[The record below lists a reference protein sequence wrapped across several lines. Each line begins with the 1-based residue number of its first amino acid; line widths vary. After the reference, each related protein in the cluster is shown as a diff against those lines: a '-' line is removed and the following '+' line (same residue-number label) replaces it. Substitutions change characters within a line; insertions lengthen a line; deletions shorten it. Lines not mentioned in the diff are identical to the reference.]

1 MRTRFLNGVS
11 FLPLFAPEKGDG
23 GGQAELEL
31 NAEAGD
37 IAEQLEAAADDDQ
50 NDLNHSGD
58 NEGAEEVKAGED
70 ENKEAEKAEGED
82 AKGEEEPEDE
92 KAELEQLRKANKALG
107 KRISALSKDKREL
120 HAKLQEN
127 IREVPKAEDDAG
139 GEGEDAPQ
147 RSDFK
152 TRAEFEAAVEA
163 AAERKAA
170 ERLAVQEFN
179 KACNAVEAAG
189 SKAFGDKW
197 ARAKAE
203 LAMLDDHGRIP
214 MDILSVALETENPA
228 RVLFVLGND
237 IEKATELMGM
247 TPIKRAIAMDKIAS
261 QKPAAPS
268 ASKAPPPVEPL
279 GGRGGGNDRPS
290 DRDSDEEWNRKEE
303 ARERRLAE
311 ERRKRGY

>member
-1 MRTRFLNGVS
+1 MKSLFLNGVS
-11 FLPLFAPEKGDG
+11 FLPLYAPETGDG

-31 NAEAGD
+31 GNEAGD
-37 IAEQLEAAADDDQ
+37 IAEQLEAAADDDK

-58 NEGAEEVKAGED
+58 DDGAEEVKAGD
-70 ENKEAEKAEGED
+70 DGKEPEKAD
-82 AKGEEEPEDE
+82 GEEEAEAETEDE

-120 HAKLQEN
+120 NDRLRATIKP
-127 IREVPKAEDDAG
+127 VPDEEPAA
-139 GEGEDAPQ
+139 EGEDEAPQ

-152 TRAEFEAAVEA
+152 TKAEFEAAVEA
-163 AAERKAA
+163 AADRKAA

-179 KACNAVEAAG
+179 KACNAVEAKG
-189 SKAFGDKW
+189 SKAFGEKW
-197 ARAKAE
+197 AKAKAE

-214 MDILSVALETENPA
+214 MDILSVALETDDPA

-261 QKPAAPS
+261 SKPAERP

-279 GGRGGGNDRPS
+279 GGRGSRDDRPT

>member
-1 MRTRFLNGVS
+1 MKNRSLNGVS
-11 FLPLFAPEKGDG
+11 FLPLYAPEKGDG

-37 IAEQLEAAADDDQ
+37 IAEQLEAAADDDK

-58 NEGAEEVKAGED
+58 SEGAEEVKAGD
-70 ENKEAEKAEGED
+70 DGKEPEKAEGEED
-82 AKGEEEPEDE
+82 PQGEAEDE

-127 IREVPKAEDDAG
+127 IREVPKENDDASGEDD
-139 GEGEDAPQ
+139 EAPQ
-147 RSDFK
+147 RADFK

>member
-1 MRTRFLNGVS
+1 MKSRFLNGVS
-11 FLPLFAPEKGDG
+11 FLPLYAPETGDG

-31 NAEAGD
+31 NADAGD
-37 IAEQLEAAADDDQ
+37 IAEQLEASADDDK

-58 NEGAEEVKAGED
+58 SDGAEEVKAGD
-70 ENKEAEKAEGED
+70 DGKEPEKAEGED

-127 IREVPKAEDDAG
+127 IREVPKADDDAG
-139 GEGEDAPQ
+139 DDGEDAPQ
-147 RSDFK
+147 RADFK

-303 ARERRLAE
+303 ARERRLME

>member
-1 MRTRFLNGVS
+1 MRNRFLNGVS
-11 FLPLFAPEKGDG
+11 FLPLFAPEKGAG
-23 GGQAELEL
+23 EGGQAELEL
-31 NAEAGD
+31 DAGGAD

-58 NEGAEEVKAGED
+58 DEGAEEVKAGD
-70 ENKEAEKAEGED
+70 DGKEPEKAEAES
-82 AKGEEEPEDE
+82 EPESEVEDE
-92 KAELEQLRKANKALG
+92 KAELEQLRKTAKALG
-107 KRISALSKDKREL
+107 KRVSVLSREKREL
-120 HAKLQEN
+120 STKLQET
-127 IREVPKAEDDAG
+127 IKAVPKAEDDVAA
-139 GEGEDAPQ
+139 EGEDDGPQ

-152 TRAEFEAAVEA
+152 TKAEFEAAVEA

-170 ERLAVQEFN
+170 QLEATREFN

-189 SKAFGDKW
+189 AKAFGDKW
-197 ARAKAE
+197 QKAKSE

-261 QKPAAPS
+261 QKPAAPTV
-268 ASKAPPPVEPL
+268 SKAPAPVEPL
-279 GGRGGGNDRPS
+279 GGRGSRDDRPT

>member
-1 MRTRFLNGVS
+1 MKNLFLNGVS
-11 FLPLFAPEKGDG
+11 FLPLYAPEKGG
-23 GGQAELEL
+23 GEGGQAELEL
-31 NAEAGD
+31 NAGADAD

-50 NDLNHSGD
+50 NDLNHSGED
-58 NEGAEEVKAGED
+58 EDAKEVKAGD
-70 ENKEAEKAEGED
+70 DGKEPEKAEGE
-82 AKGEEEPEDE
+82 EEPEAETEDE

-127 IREVPKAEDDAG
+127 IREVPKDDAEAAG
-139 GEGEDAPQ
+139 DDEQPQ

-152 TRAEFEAAVEA
+152 TKAEFDAAVA
-163 AAERKAA
+163 AAADRVAA
-170 ERLAVQEFN
+170 ERLAAQEFN
-179 KACNAVEAAG
+179 RQCNAVEAAG

-197 ARAKAE
+197 PKAKAE

-214 MDILSVALETENPA
+214 IDILSVALETENPA

-247 TPIKRAIAMDKIAS
+247 TVTKRAIAMDKIAS
-261 QKPAAPS
+261 QKPVERQQSRTPA
-268 ASKAPPPVEPL
+268 PVEPL
-279 GGRGGGNDRPS
+279 GGRGARDDRPS

-303 ARERRLAE
+303 ARERRAAE

>member
-1 MRTRFLNGVS
+1 MKTLFLNGAS
-11 FLPLFAPEKGDG
+11 FLPLYAPDTGDG
-23 GGQAELEL
+23 GGQTELEL
-31 NAEAGD
+31 NADAGD
-37 IAEQLEAAADDDQ
+37 IAEQLEASADDDK

-58 NEGAEEVKAGED
+58 SDGAEEVKAGD
-70 ENKEAEKAEGED
+70 DGKEPEKAEGED

-127 IREVPKAEDDAG
+127 IREVPKNEDEAS
-139 GEGEDAPQ
+139 GEGEEQPQ

-152 TRAEFEAAVEA
+152 TKAEFDAAVEA
-163 AAERKAA
+163 AADRKAA

-261 QKPAAPS
+261 QKPTAPS

-303 ARERRLAE
+303 ARERRLME

>member
-1 MRTRFLNGVS
+1 VS
-11 FLPLFAPEKGDG
+11 FLPLYAPEKGDG
-23 GGQAELEL
+23 GGQAEMDL

-37 IAEQLEAAADDDQ
+37 IADQLEAAADDDQ

-58 NEGAEEVKAGED
+58 DEGAEEVKAGD
-70 ENKEAEKAEGED
+70 DGKEPEKAEGED
-82 AKGEEEPEDE
+82 DKGEEEPEDE

-120 HAKLQEN
+120 HAKLQET
-127 IREVPKAEDDAG
+127 IREVPKGEEEAAADD
-139 GEGEDAPQ
+139 EAPQ

-152 TRAEFEAAVEA
+152 SKAEFDAAVEA
-163 AAERKAA
+163 RAERIAEERAA
-170 ERLAVQEFN
+170 TREFN
-179 KACNAVEAAG
+179 RKCNEVESAG

-197 ARAKAE
+197 AKAKTE

-214 MDILSVALETENPA
+214 LDILTVALETDNPA

-247 TPIKRAIAMDKIAS
+247 TPAKRAIAMDRIAT
-261 QKPAAPS
+261 QKPAERPASRAP
-268 ASKAPPPVEPL
+268 APVEPL
-279 GGRGGGNDRPS
+279 GGRGSRDDRPS

-303 ARERRLAE
+303 ARERRLRE

>member
-1 MRTRFLNGVS
+1 MKNRFLNGVS
-11 FLPLFAPEKGDG
+11 FLPLYAPETGDG

-31 NAEAGD
+31 GNEAGD
-37 IAEQLEAAADDDQ
+37 IAEQLEAAADDDK
-50 NDLNHSGD
+50 NDLNHSG
-58 NEGAEEVKAGED
+58 NEEDAG
-70 ENKEAEKAEGED
+70 EGED
-82 AKGEEEPEDE
+82 GNKEVAEKTEDDEAKGEGETEDE

-127 IREVPKAEDDAG
+127 IREVPKSEEEASGD
-139 GEGEDAPQ
+139 GEEQPQ

-152 TRAEFEAAVEA
+152 TKAEFEAAVEA

-189 SKAFGDKW
+189 SKAFGEKW
-197 ARAKAE
+197 SKAKAE
-203 LAMLDDHGRIP
+203 LSMLDDHGRIP

-261 QKPAAPS
+261 SKPAERP
-268 ASKAPPPVEPL
+268 ASKTPPPVEPL
-279 GGRGGGNDRPS
+279 GGRGSRDDRPS

-303 ARERRLAE
+303 ARERRLAD

>member
-1 MRTRFLNGVS
+1 MKNRFLNGVS
-11 FLPLFAPEKGDG
+11 FLPLYAPEKGAG
-23 GGQAELEL
+23 EGGQAELEL
-31 NAEAGD
+31 GNETGD

-58 NEGAEEVKAGED
+58 DEGAEEVKAGD
-70 ENKEAEKAEGED
+70 DGKETEKAEGEEE
-82 AKGEEEPEDE
+82 AEGETEDE

-120 HAKLQEN
+120 NDRLRATIKP
-127 IREVPKAEDDAG
+127 VPDEDPAADG
-139 GEGEDAPQ
+139 DDGEAPQ

-152 TRAEFEAAVEA
+152 TKAEFEAAVEA
-163 AAERKAA
+163 AAERRAA
-170 ERLAVQEFN
+170 QLEATREFN

-197 ARAKAE
+197 AKAKAE

-214 MDILSVALETENPA
+214 MDILSVALETDNPA

-261 QKPAAPS
+261 SKPVAPS
-268 ASKAPPPVEPL
+268 ASKAPPPVEPI
-279 GGRGGGNDRPS
+279 GGRGAREDRPS

>member
-1 MRTRFLNGVS
+1 MKNRFLNGVS
-11 FLPLFAPEKGDG
+11 FLPLYAPETGDG

-31 NAEAGD
+31 GNEGGD
-37 IAEQLEAAADDDQ
+37 IAEQLEAAADDDK
-50 NDLNHSGD
+50 NDLNHSG
-58 NEGAEEVKAGED
+58 NEEDVAEGED
-70 ENKEAEKAEGED
+70 GNKEVAEKAED
-82 AKGEEEPEDE
+82 DVAKGEEEPEDE

-127 IREVPKAEDDAG
+127 IREIPKSEEEAS
-139 GEGEDAPQ
+139 GEGEEAPQ

-152 TRAEFEAAVEA
+152 TKAEFEAAVEA
-163 AAERKAA
+163 AADRKAA

-203 LAMLDDHGRIP
+203 LSMLDDHGRIP

-261 QKPAAPS
+261 SKPAERP
-268 ASKAPPPVEPL
+268 ASKTPPPVEPL
-279 GGRGGGNDRPS
+279 GGRGSRDDRPT

>member
-1 MRTRFLNGVS
+1 MKNRFLNGVS

-37 IAEQLEAAADDDQ
+37 IAEQLEASADDDK

-58 NEGAEEVKAGED
+58 NEGAEEVKAGD
-70 ENKEAEKAEGED
+70 DGKEPEKAEGED
-82 AKGEEEPEDE
+82 DNGEEEPQDE
-92 KAELEQLRKANKALG
+92 KAELEQLRKTTKALG
-107 KRISALSKDKREL
+107 KRISVLSREKREL
-120 HAKLQEN
+120 STKLQET
-127 IREVPKAEDDAG
+127 IREVPKAEEEVPVD
-139 GEGEDAPQ
+139 GEEGPQ
-147 RSDFK
+147 RADFK

>member
-1 MRTRFLNGVS
+1 MKSIFLNGVS
-11 FLPLFAPEKGDG
+11 FLPLYAPETGDG

-31 NAEAGD
+31 GNDAGD
-37 IAEQLEAAADDDQ
+37 IAEQLEAAADDDK

-58 NEGAEEVKAGED
+58 DEGAEEVKAGD
-70 ENKEAEKAEGED
+70 DGKEPEKAS
-82 AKGEEEPEDE
+82 GEEEPEGETEDE

-127 IREVPKAEDDAG
+127 IREVPKNEEDAS
-139 GEGEDAPQ
+139 GEGEEAPQ

-152 TRAEFEAAVEA
+152 TKAEFEAAVEA
-163 AAERKAA
+163 AADRKAA

-203 LAMLDDHGRIP
+203 LSMLDDHGRIP

-261 QKPAAPS
+261 SKPAERP
-268 ASKAPPPVEPL
+268 ASKTPPPVEPL
-279 GGRGGGNDRPS
+279 GGRGSRDDRPT

-303 ARERRLAE
+303 ARERRIAE